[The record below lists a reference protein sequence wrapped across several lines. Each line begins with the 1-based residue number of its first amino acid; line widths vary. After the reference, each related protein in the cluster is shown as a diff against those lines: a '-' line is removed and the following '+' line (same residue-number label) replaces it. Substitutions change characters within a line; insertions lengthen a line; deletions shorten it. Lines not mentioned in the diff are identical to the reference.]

1 MGSAIYPNP
10 TQIIKA
16 QQIFSAGLLLFV
28 LCITLRML
36 LAACIDS
43 VSLVSIGRRELAVLR
58 V

>member
-28 LCITLRML
+28 LCITLRMPFE
-36 LAACIDS
+36 ASGDS
-43 VSLVSIGRRELAVLR
+43 VSLVSIDRRDVAI
-58 V
+58 